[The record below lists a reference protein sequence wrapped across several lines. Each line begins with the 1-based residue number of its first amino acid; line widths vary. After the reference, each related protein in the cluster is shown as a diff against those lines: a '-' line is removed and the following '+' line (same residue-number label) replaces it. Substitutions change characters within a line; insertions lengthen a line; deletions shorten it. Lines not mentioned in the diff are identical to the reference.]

1 MTITTQNLFGYRL
14 LTDNLESVVS
24 PKIGAPLPLG
34 VTVAQLRRLIGIQF
48 EYKIKLQ
55 AFLLFALASP
65 AIFNYDEPG
74 NTPSIREEFVETFIG
89 CGPSMGFEA
98 KRAAYGAFE
107 LITEALANDDD
118 VSPAN
123 AAILNALLVNTT
135 RFVGIAEGDGE
146 GFHFMVATYELAK
159 EIARVAEQTPI
170 SGAIATL
177 TLLTIGA
184 GFTTNGTDDTAEDV
198 VFEVSSTAV
207 TNPSNYAAGE
217 ITAEIID
224 GEIDSITLITVPGEG
239 FIAGQVVQLDISTVA
254 PQTGA
259 TQTTPAT
266 AIVASITD

>member
-1 MTITTQNLFGYRL
+1 MTITTQQLFGYRL

-24 PKIGAPLPLG
+24 PKVGAPLLLE
-34 VTVAQLRRLIGIQF
+34 VTAGQLRRLIGIQF

-55 AFLLFALASP
+55 TFLLFALSWP
-65 AIFNYDEPG
+65 TIFSYNQPG

-107 LITEALANDDD
+107 LITEALANNGD
-118 VSPAN
+118 VYSAD
-123 AAILNALLVNTT
+123 ATILNALLVNTT

-146 GFHFMVATYELAK
+146 DFNFMVATYELAK

-177 TLLTIGA
+177 TLTTPGA
-184 GFTTNGTDDTAEDV
+184 GFTVDGTDDTAEDV
-198 VFEVSSTAV
+198 VFVVSSTAV
-207 TNPSNYAAGE
+207 TNPSNYAVAE
-217 ITAEIID
+217 VTAEIIG

-239 FIAGQVVQLDISTVA
+239 FINGQVVQLNISTVA

-266 AIVASITD
+266 ATVTSITD

>member
-1 MTITTQNLFGYRL
+1 MTIATQNLFGYRL
-14 LTDNLESVVS
+14 LAIGPESVIG
-24 PKIGAPLPLG
+24 PKVGTPLPLS
-34 VTVAQLRRLIGIQF
+34 VTANQLRRLIGIQF
-48 EYKIKLQ
+48 EHKIKLQ
-55 AFLLFALASP
+55 TFFLFALASP
-65 AIFNYDEPG
+65 AIFSYDEPG
-74 NTPSIREEFVETFIG
+74 NTPGIREEFVETFVG

-118 VSPAN
+118 VSPAD

-146 GFHFMVATYELAK
+146 DFHFMVATYELVK
-159 EIARVAEQTPI
+159 EIARVVEQTTI

-177 TLLTIGA
+177 TLLTPGA
-184 GFTTNGTDDTAEDV
+184 GFTTDGTEDTAEDV
-198 VFEVSSTAV
+198 VFVVSSTAV
-207 TNPSNYAAGE
+207 TNPSNYVAGE

-239 FIAGQVVQLDISTVA
+239 FTNGQVVELNISTVA

-259 TQTTPAT
+259 TETTPAT